1 MRRKWIPGRKIKAIE
16 GPEDCGCGVCVG
28 DGGAGSMGA
37 LKWSQ
42 QKEGEQHR

>member
-28 DGGAGSMGA
+28 DGGGGSMGA
-37 LKWSQ
+37 VGCMVPTE
-42 QKEGEQHR
+42 EGR